1 MSYKVVSGFYPTESR
16 AKTILKKIPKI
27 FSKPH
32 IERAKNGSWAVVAG
46 EYDRKDWAEAAEK
59 KLWDADMLGGIWL
72 QS

>member
-1 MSYKVVSGFYPTESR
+1 MSYKVVSGFYNTESD
-16 AKTILKKIPKI
+16 AKKHLKKIPEI

-46 EYDRKDWAEAAEK
+46 IYELRSWAEAAEK
-59 KLWDADMLGGIWL
+59 KLWEANLLGGIWL